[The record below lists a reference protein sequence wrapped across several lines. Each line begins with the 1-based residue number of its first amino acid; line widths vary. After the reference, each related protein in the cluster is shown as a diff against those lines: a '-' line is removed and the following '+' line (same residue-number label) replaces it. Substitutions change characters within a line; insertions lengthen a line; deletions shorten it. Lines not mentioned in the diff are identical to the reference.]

1 MNLSAVLK
9 LAFCA
14 VLAGAASAG
23 AQTPPPSAA
32 SHVGTTIIP
41 GSDVFPTSPQAPTAT
56 PKAGPMSVNLSGV
69 EVRDFAK
76 AVLGDTLNL
85 PYAVDPAAHGVIS
98 LTTSRPMA
106 REDLFAAIEDALRAV
121 NLGMIQKGGVYTI
134 LPLDAAKA
142 QASVVGADEP
152 GLGSETMSLKFANPD
167 EIKKLLDPIIPGV
180 IAATNP
186 ASHTITLSGASG
198 QRRAAHALVEQFDVD
213 WMKGMS
219 FGLFVPKNTD
229 ARLIAPEL
237 EKLINA
243 PGATTSGLIRL
254 IPMERLNGI
263 LAVATRAEY
272 LEDVRKWVEVLDREG
287 QSSERRLYVYRVQNG
302 RASDL
307 AQVLVSAFGGA
318 ASGGG
323 AGTSSASTS
332 GGIGTRSNALSTA
345 SGTNGAL
352 PSTGFGQAG
361 ASASSSVSP
370 SSSQTLPGQSPA
382 PVQPGP
388 GGGSGEGLVI
398 TADETNN
405 ALVIYATPREY
416 AMVQDSL
423 AQLDI
428 TPLQVVIEAAITEV
442 TLNDTLQYG
451 AQWYLQ
457 THGNQLALS
466 QGSTATPVQN
476 FPGAAYTVFSNGAI
490 GATLS
495 ALSQVTHVEVLSAP
509 NLLVLNNQTASLQVG
524 DQVPISTGSAVS
536 TISAGAP
543 VVNSIDYRDTG
554 VILRITP
561 RVNSSGLVL
570 LDIYQEV
577 SQVAPPSTSTVNP
590 INSPV
595 IQERKIA
602 SSIAVGDGETIA
614 LGGLISD
621 NVSKGRSGIPFLS
634 AIPVLGALAGNRND
648 SRERIELLVLLS
660 PRVVR
665 NQSEARSATEELKG
679 KIRSVVPSRP
689 KIEP

>member
-1 MNLSAVLK
+1 MNPSTVFRLVLCAA
-9 LAFCA
+9 LAWA
-14 VLAGAASAG
+14 AAAAAQPASSPTGAD
-23 AQTPPPSAA
+23 
-32 SHVGTTIIP
+32 SHVSTTIVP
-41 GSDVFPTSPQAPTAT
+41 GTDVFPASPKAPVST
-56 PKAGPMSVNLSGV
+56 PKPGPVSVNLSGV

-76 AVLGDTLNL
+76 AVLGDILNL
-85 PYAVDPAAHGVIS
+85 PYAVDPAAKGVVS
-98 LTTSRPMA
+98 FTTPRPIA
-106 REDLFAAIEDALRAV
+106 REDVFPAIEDALRAA
-121 NLGMIQKGGVYTI
+121 NLAMIQKGGIYTI
-134 LPLDAAKA
+134 LPLDAAKS

-152 GLGSETMSLKFANPD
+152 GLGRETITLKFANPD
-167 EIKKLLDPIIPGV
+167 EIKKLLDPVIPGV
-180 IAATNP
+180 ITATSLS
-186 ASHTITLSGASG
+186 AHALTLSGASG
-198 QRRAAHALVEQFDVD
+198 QRRSARALVEQFDVD

-219 FGLFVPKNTD
+219 FGLFIPKNTD

-243 PGATTSGLIRL
+243 PGATTAGLIRL
-254 IPMERLNGI
+254 VPMERLNGI
-263 LAVATRAEY
+263 IAVATRAQF

-318 ASGGG
+318 ASGG
-323 AGTSSASTS
+323 S
-332 GGIGTRSNALSTA
+332 STA
-345 SGTNGAL
+345 SGATTGSSTAIGARPNTSPTAPGPGGSL
-352 PSTGFGQAG
+352 TPSGFGQGAG
-361 ASASSSVSP
+361 GAPAP
-370 SSSQTLPGQSPA
+370 QTTLPGQSPT
-382 PVQPGP
+382 PVSPSRTGAAA
-388 GGGSGEGLVI
+388 EGLVI

-405 ALVIYATPREY
+405 ALVIYGTPREY

-423 AQLDI
+423 TQLDI

-451 AQWYLQ
+451 SQWYLQ
-457 THGNQLALS
+457 EHGNQFSLTKGTTPAL
-466 QGSTATPVQN
+466 VQQ
-476 FPGAAYTVFSNGAI
+476 FPGAVYSVLNHGTI
-490 GATLS
+490 GATLN
-495 ALSQVTHVEVLSAP
+495 ALSEVTHVEVLSAP
-509 NLLVLNNQTASLQVG
+509 NLMVLNNQTASLQVG

-536 TISAGAP
+536 TVSANAP

-554 VILRITP
+554 VILKITP

-577 SQVAPPSTSTVNP
+577 SQVAPPSQTNNP

-602 SSIAVGDGETIA
+602 SSIAVGDGQTIA

-621 NVSKGRSGIPFLS
+621 NISKGRSGIPFLS
-634 AIPVLGALAGNRND
+634 AIPVLGALAGDRSNT
-648 SRERIELLVLLS
+648 RERIELLVLLS

-665 NQSEARSATEELKG
+665 SEEEAKSVTAELKG
-679 KIRSVVPSRP
+679 KIRSVAPSRP